1 MRARGGTSVL
11 VGLMQGAGGHNR
23 RRTRR
28 QGKKTDGPDADRPS
42 IQATVTR
49 RLALKSHW
57 IFHEGQEER
66 GIGGVGDM
74 LDPGDMTA
82 EEFYN
87 DM

>member
-1 MRARGGTSVL
+1 MSALCRELADTTAGEHVVRA
-11 VGLMQGAGGHNR
+11 
-23 RRTRR
+23 
-28 QGKKTDGPDADRPS
+28 KKLDGPDADRPS